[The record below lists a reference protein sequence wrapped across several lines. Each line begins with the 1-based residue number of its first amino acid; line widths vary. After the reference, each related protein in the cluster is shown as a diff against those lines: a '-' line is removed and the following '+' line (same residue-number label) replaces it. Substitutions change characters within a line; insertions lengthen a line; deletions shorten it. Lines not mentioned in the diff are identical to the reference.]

1 MLYNRIKF
9 RHLECFL
16 EVARQ
21 RSVGRAADALSLS
34 QPAVSKKLKE
44 LEEMLGVRLM
54 GRNKNGVTLTEFGEV
69 FLKYAGAS
77 VNALREGAESISQAQ
92 MRGKARLAIGILPTV
107 AASMLPMAVERFR
120 KLNMD
125 VTLKLVSAPNNFLL
139 GQLRVGELDLVVGR
153 LAEPAHMAGLS
164 FQHLY
169 SESIVFAVR
178 KGHPLMSKERLSFK
192 DIRDYTVLFPVEG
205 SIIAKTAEA
214 VLLAEGIGD
223 LPDVIEVISGAF
235 GKEYVRQTDAIW
247 IISHGVAAPQI
258 ALGVL
263 EVLPLDTKETLGPV
277 GLTIRADTIPSPAMQ
292 LFMHAVRDEAKT
304 QKPGFER

>member
-1 MLYNRIKF
+1 MIYNRIKF
-9 RHLECFL
+9 RHLQCFL

-21 RSVGRAADALSLS
+21 RSVGRAADSLSLS

-54 GRNKNGVTLTEFGEV
+54 ERNKNGVTMTGFGEV

-77 VNALREGAESISQAQ
+77 VNALREGADSISQAR
-92 MRGKARLAIGILPTV
+92 MKSKTSLTIGILPTV
-107 AASMLPMAVERFR
+107 AASILPMAVERFR
-120 KLNMD
+120 KLGMD
-125 VTLKLVSAPNNFLL
+125 VTLKLISAPNNFLL
-139 GQLRVGELDLVVGR
+139 GQLRVGDLDLVVGR
-153 LAEPAHMAGLS
+153 LAEPAHMSGLS

-169 SESIVFAVR
+169 SESLVFAVR
-178 KGHPLMSKERLSFK
+178 KGHPLLKKERLSFM

-205 SIIAKTAEA
+205 SIIAKVAKS
-214 VLLAEGIGD
+214 VLVAEGVGE

-258 ALGVL
+258 GLGVL
-263 EVLPLDTKETLGPV
+263 EALPLGTEDTLGPV
-277 GLTIRADTIPSPAMQ
+277 GLTTRADTIPSPTMQ
-292 LFMHAVRDEAKT
+292 LFMHAVRDEAEA
-304 QKPGFER
+304 QKPGFGR

>member
-1 MLYNRIKF
+1 MIYNRIKF

-21 RSVGRAADALSLS
+21 RSVGRAAEALSLS

-54 GRNKNGVTLTEFGEV
+54 GRSKNGVTLTQFGEL

-77 VNALREGAESISQAQ
+77 VTALREGADSVSQAQ
-92 MRGKARLAIGILPTV
+92 TKGKSRLAIGLLPTV
-107 AASMLPMAVERFR
+107 AASVLPMAVQRFR
-120 KLNMD
+120 KLGME
-125 VTLKLVSAPNNFLL
+125 VTLKLVSAPNNILL

-153 LAEPAHMAGLS
+153 LAEPALMSGLS

-169 SESIVFAVR
+169 SESIVCVVR
-178 KGHPLMSKERLSFK
+178 PGHPLLKKDMLNLK

-205 SIIAKTAEA
+205 SIIARVAEA
-214 VLLAEGIGD
+214 MLLAEGVGE

-235 GKEYVRQTDAIW
+235 GKEYTRQTDAIW
-247 IISHGVAAPQI
+247 IISHGVAARLL
-258 ALGVL
+258 ASGDLMT
-263 EVLPLDTKETLGPV
+263 LPLDTKESLGPV

-292 LFMHAVRDEAKT
+292 LFMHAVRDEAQI
-304 QKPGFER
+304 QKPGYFR

>member
-1 MLYNRIKF
+1 MFYNRIKF
-9 RHLECFL
+9 RHLQCFL

-21 RSVGRAADALSLS
+21 RSVGRAADALALS

-54 GRNKNGVTLTEFGEV
+54 ERSKNGVTLTAFGEV

-92 MRGKARLAIGILPTV
+92 MKGKTRLSIGILPTV
-107 AASMLPMAVERFR
+107 AASILPKAVERFR
-120 KLNMD
+120 ALGMD

-139 GQLRVGELDLVVGR
+139 GQLRVGDLDLVVGR
-153 LAEPAHMAGLS
+153 LAEPSLMSGLS

-169 SESIVFAVR
+169 SEGLVFAVR
-178 KGHPLMSKERLSFK
+178 KGHPLLSKEPLSFR

-205 SIIAKTAEA
+205 SIIAKAAEA
-214 VLLAEGIGD
+214 ILLAEGVGE
-223 LPDVIEVISGAF
+223 LPEVIEVISGAF

-258 ALGVL
+258 NLGVM
-263 EVLPLDTKETLGPV
+263 EALPLDTKETLGPV

-292 LFMHAVRDEAKT
+292 LFMHAVRDEAKG
-304 QKPGFER
+304 QKPGYDR

>member
-1 MLYNRIKF
+1 MLHNRIKF

-54 GRNKNGVTLTEFGEV
+54 SRSKNGVTLTQFGEM

-77 VNALREGAESISQAQ
+77 VNALREGTESISQAQ
-92 MRGKARLAIGILPTV
+92 AQGRTRLAIGILPTV
-107 AASMLPMAVERFR
+107 AASVLPMAVERFR
-120 KLNMD
+120 KLGLD

-139 GQLRVGELDLVVGR
+139 GQLRVGDLDLVVGR
-153 LAEPAHMAGLS
+153 LAEPAHMSGLS

-169 SESIVFAVR
+169 SENIVFAVR
-178 KGHPLMSKERLSFK
+178 AGHPLLSKDVVQFK

-205 SIIAKTAEA
+205 SIIARAAEA
-214 VLLAEGIGD
+214 VLLAEGVGE
-223 LPDVIEVISGAF
+223 LPNVIEVISGAF

-247 IISHGVAAPQI
+247 IISHGVVAQQI
-258 ALGVL
+258 DRGVL
-263 EVLPLDTKETLGPV
+263 VALPLDTKETLGPV
-277 GLTIRADTIPSPAMQ
+277 GLTIRADMVPSPAMQ
-292 LFMHAVRDEAKT
+292 MFMHAVRDEARL
-304 QKPGFER
+304 QKPGYNQ

>member
-1 MLYNRIKF
+1 MIYNRIKF

-54 GRNKNGVTLTEFGEV
+54 GRSKNGVTLTEFGEV

-77 VNALREGAESISQAQ
+77 VNALREGTESISQAQ
-92 MRGKARLAIGILPTV
+92 MKGKARLAIGILPTV
-107 AASMLPMAVERFR
+107 AASLLPMAVQRFR
-120 KLNMD
+120 KLGME

-139 GQLRVGELDLVVGR
+139 GQLRVGDLDLVVGR
-153 LAEPAHMAGLS
+153 LAEPALMSGLS

-169 SESIVFAVR
+169 SENIVFAVR
-178 KGHPLMSKERLSFK
+178 PEHPLLSKEMLHFR

-205 SIIAKTAEA
+205 SIIARAAED
-214 VLLAEGIGD
+214 VLLAEGVGE

-258 ALGVL
+258 DRGIMAA
-263 EVLPLDTKETLGPV
+263 LPLDTKETLGPV

-292 LFMHAVRDEAKT
+292 LFMHAIRDEARIR
-304 QKPGFER
+304 KPGFV

>member
-9 RHLECFL
+9 RHLQCFL

-21 RSVGRAADALSLS
+21 RSVGRAADALSLT

-54 GRNKNGVTLTEFGEV
+54 ERSKNGVTLTGFGEV

-77 VNALREGAESISQAQ
+77 VNALREGADSISQAR
-92 MRGKARLAIGILPTV
+92 MKGKTRLSIGILPTV
-107 AASMLPMAVERFR
+107 AASILPMAVERFR
-120 KLNMD
+120 KLGMD
-125 VTLKLVSAPNNFLL
+125 VTLQLHSAPNNILL
-139 GQLRVGELDLVVGR
+139 GQLRVGDLDLVVGR
-153 LAEPAHMAGLS
+153 LAEPAQMAGLS

-178 KGHPLMSKERLSFK
+178 KGHPLMSKERLSFR
-192 DIRDYTVLFPVEG
+192 DIRDYTVLVPVRG
-205 SIIAKTAEA
+205 SIIAKAAQE
-214 VLLAEGIGD
+214 VLLSEGVGE

-258 ALGVL
+258 GLGVL
-263 EVLPLDTKETLGPV
+263 DVLPLDTKDTLGPV
-277 GLTIRADTIPSPAMQ
+277 GLTIRADTIPSPALQ
-292 LFMHAVRDEAKT
+292 LFMHAVRDEAKA
-304 QKPGFER
+304 QKPGYV